1 MLKSLFGELAG
12 LTEDYRRRRVT
23 DIEEEPA
30 APSPRQPLPNH
41 LFVPT
46 ALEESRQSVTAD
58 DGRLLN
64 KLQQVL
70 YVSGSPARAIRE
82 HLAKSPRDEQT
93 TRVITLMDAAH
104 AWAPAVIRAL
114 AEATGQTIQQLN
126 IRDHASHTVMAS
138 LQRTE
143 IPRRGDA
150 SLKLYHADVPRVEGE
165 RAPDDDS
172 HLTPFVLMESSDMAA
187 IIVSKSPMAELDD
200 MLAKLARATQAPSW
214 RCPTLV
220 FLLNPISLAVGE
232 RILSVDWPADV
243 RVEIIDEPFASPS
256 GVWNALLGAWDR
268 QDVALIPPLAVER
281 LEAAEEARAIGRQL
295 RQLMHTAGVVGCA
308 VADVNTTLLVAGES
322 HEPTVNLP
330 RAAAALAPT
339 ILAHQQAALAMK
351 ATAPVEEII
360 ICVGAHQYVVRPL
373 LRRSHLFMFA
383 QLDRA
388 NSNLTLARLQVAEA
402 QRNLD

>member
-12 LTEDYRRRRVT
+12 LSEDDRRRRVT
-23 DIEEEPA
+23 DVDVEPA
-30 APSPRQPLPNH
+30 APAVKPPLPSH
-41 LFVPT
+41 LFMPT
-46 ALEESRQSVTAD
+46 ALEESRQSTTAD

-64 KLQQVL
+64 KLQQDL

-82 HLAKSPRDEQT
+82 HLAKSPHNEQA
-93 TRVITLMDAAH
+93 RVITLMDPAH

-114 AEATGQTIQQLN
+114 AEATGQPIQQLN

-143 IPRRGDA
+143 IPRRGDT

-187 IIVSKSPMAELDD
+187 IIVSQSPMADLDD
-200 MLAKLARATQAPSW
+200 LLAKLARATQAPSW

-220 FLLNPISLAVGE
+220 FMLTPISLDVGE
-232 RILSVDWPADV
+232 RILNVDWPADV
-243 RVEIIDEPFASPS
+243 LVEIIDEPFASPS

-268 QDVALIPPLAVER
+268 HDVALIPPLTVER
-281 LEAAEEARAIGRQL
+281 MEAAEEARAIGRQL

-360 ICVGAHQYVVRPL
+360 VCVGPHQYVVRPL
-373 LRRSHLFMFA
+373 QRRSNLFMFA